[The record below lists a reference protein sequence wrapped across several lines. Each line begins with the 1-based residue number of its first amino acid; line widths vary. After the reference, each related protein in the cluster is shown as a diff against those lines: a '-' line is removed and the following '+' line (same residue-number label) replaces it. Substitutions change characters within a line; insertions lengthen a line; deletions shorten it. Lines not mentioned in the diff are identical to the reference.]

1 MALKKTKKDMYHM
14 CKRPQVLLE
23 ELRQIKT
30 VRSVPFVKSRDCYF
44 RVAFCGVVEHFK
56 RSAQMSEAAET
67 GAVSEIAKKKRQQF
81 AFMTCRIVYLSMRK
95 AQARVLFRRAR
106 LYAKC

>member
-56 RSAQMSEAAET
+56 RSAQISEAAET
-67 GAVSEIAKKKRQQF
+67 GAVSEIAKKKKGNN
-81 AFMTCRIVYLSMRK
+81 LH
-95 AQARVLFRRAR
+95 L
-106 LYAKC
+106 